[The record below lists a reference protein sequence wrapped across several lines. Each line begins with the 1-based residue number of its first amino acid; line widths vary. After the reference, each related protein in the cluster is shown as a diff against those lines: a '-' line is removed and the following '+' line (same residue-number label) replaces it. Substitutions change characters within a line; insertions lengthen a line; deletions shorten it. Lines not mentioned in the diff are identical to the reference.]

1 MVSATLVSPILWVR
15 AAGPAPIGQQGLA
28 ATWGEAARSALEVLA
43 GKLQNVAQPV
53 LPRRTA
59 LAIGRGRVWQP
70 GGYMVQHV
78 MQSGWRPLDEQLVLQ
93 ELMQH
98 GLQPAGEEP
107 PSGRALR
114 RES

>member
-1 MVSATLVSPILWVR
+1 MVSATLMSPILRVR

-43 GKLQNVAQPV
+43 GAQPV
-53 LPRRTA
+53 LPRRPA

-78 MQSGWRPLDEQLVLQ
+78 MQSGWRPLDEQLVLE

-98 GLQPAGEEP
+98 GLQSAGEEP
-107 PSGRALR
+107 ASGRALR

>member
-28 ATWGEAARSALEVLA
+28 ATWGEAARSAIEVLA
-43 GKLQNVAQPV
+43 GELQNEAQPV
-53 LPRRTA
+53 LPRQPA

-70 GGYMVQHV
+70 GDYMVQQV
-78 MQSGWRPLDEQLVLQ
+78 MSGWRPLDERVVLE

-98 GLQPAGEEP
+98 RLQPAGEEP